1 MCGIAGF
8 WNTQGPILRDPAASA
23 ERMAE
28 AMRLRGPDDKGVWL
42 SDDRRLALSHRRLS
56 ILDVSSRGHQPM
68 LSPDGRS
75 VIVYNGEIY
84 NFRGNPF
91 LPGEGGRPIR
101 HGNGHGG
108 HPGRLPA
115 IRNRLSESLQRDVRL
130 CYLGFEHRSLFLAR
144 DRFGVKPLLYYWHN
158 GLFLFASEI
167 KGVKSYD
174 GPMKLTLNVPAIHRY
189 FYLTYR
195 ISPDTVYNEVL
206 QLDSGHYLLLKDG
219 DIRCERWYD
228 LAPRFHDKLHS
239 IPEAES
245 AFAGHL
251 GERGKGSP
259 RVRRPLGRLS

>member
-1 MCGIAGF
+1 M
-8 WNTQGPILRDPAASA
+8 QGPILRDPAASA

-84 NFRGNPF
+84 NFREIRSH
-91 LPGEGGRPIR
+91 LEKEGDRFVTGTDTEVILAAYRRYGIDCLSR
-101 HGNGHGG
+101 FNGMFAF
-108 HPGRLPA
+108 A
-115 IRNRLSESLQRDVRL
+115 IWDSNT
-130 CYLGFEHRSLFLAR
+130 RSLFLAR

-174 GPMKLTLNVPAIHRY
+174 GPMKLTLNIPAIHRY
-189 FYLTYR
+189 FSHVQDFPGYGVQR
-195 ISPDTVYNEVL
+195 SPAAGQRALFIAEGWGNSLRALVRSCPEV
-206 QLDSGHYLLLKDG
+206 
-219 DIRCERWYD
+219 
-228 LAPRFHDKLHS
+228 PR
-239 IPEAES
+239 
-245 AFAGHL
+245 
-251 GERGKGSP
+251 
-259 RVRRPLGRLS
+259 